1 LTPQPVHD
9 RRRRDLQWALLVAG
23 LAGFVGLALAYDHAP
38 LSGLDNDVARW
49 VAADLPSWVVDTA
62 RPFSWLGGWIGL
74 TALGAVV
81 VVALLRERAWVDL
94 AFFLLAVLG
103 SQLGVA
109 LLKAVFER
117 PRPDA
122 GSAVPLPDSF
132 AFPSGHAAAGAASF
146 GAAAVLLAERLPSA
160 RARAW
165 LWVGAIVLGV
175 GIGLSRIA
183 LGVHYLTDVL
193 AGWCIGLAW
202 LATCLLVRDGLRD
215 AADPGSL
222 SNGGVAAQPR
232 PEDEHGA
239 DDQ

>member
-1 LTPQPVHD
+1 M
-9 RRRRDLQWALLVAG
+9 AG
-23 LAGFVGLALAYDHAP
+23 LAGFVVLALAYDHAT
-38 LSGLDNDVARW
+38 LSGLDRDVARW
-49 VAADLPSWVVDTA
+49 VSTDLPGWVVDVA

-74 TALGAVV
+74 TALGVV
-81 VVALLRERAWVDL
+81 VAAALLRERAWIDL
-94 AFFLLAVLG
+94 VFFVLAVVG

-109 LLKAVFER
+109 LLKAAFER

-146 GAAAVLLAERLPSA
+146 AAAAVLVAERLPSA

-165 LWVGAIVLGV
+165 LWVGVIVLGI

-183 LGVHYLTDVL
+183 LGVHYVTDVL

-202 LATCLLVRDGLRD
+202 LAACLLLRDALRD
-215 AADPGSL
+215 AAGPGRRS
-222 SNGGVAAQPR
+222 GEDTAA
-232 PEDEHGA
+232 
-239 DDQ
+239 